1 MKILKYFLII
11 FIFLNSPIKADSN
24 EALINELQKGG
35 KLIFIRHAYAPG
47 GGDPTNFDVNI
58 CETQRNLNDEGRVQ
72 SKKIGNFFK
81 TNNISINKIY
91 SSEWCRCKET
101 AEIAFK
107 KFETKNFLNSFFSAK
122 FSKNRKKQVIDF
134 KKFLKNWDQK
144 QNIIFVTHY
153 VVISEL
159 LNYAPSSGEIV
170 ISDKN
175 LKVIDTLEIEY

>member
-24 EALINELQKGG
+24 EVMISELQKGG

-47 GGDPTNFDVNI
+47 GGDPSNFDINN

-72 SKKIGNFFK
+72 SKNIGNFFK
-81 TNNISINKIY
+81 QNDIPLNKIY

-107 KFETKNFLNSFFSAK
+107 KFETNNFLNSFFSEK
-122 FSKNRKKQVIDF
+122 FSKNRTKQIKNLKKYVNEWDGN
-134 KKFLKNWDQK
+134 KNLV
-144 QNIIFVTHY
+144 FVTHY
-153 VVISEL
+153 VVISEI

-170 ISDKN
+170 ISDKS